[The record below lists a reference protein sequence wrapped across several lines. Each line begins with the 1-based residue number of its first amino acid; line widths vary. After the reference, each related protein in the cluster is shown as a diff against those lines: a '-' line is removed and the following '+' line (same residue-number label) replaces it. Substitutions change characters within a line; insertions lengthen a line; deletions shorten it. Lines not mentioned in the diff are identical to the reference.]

1 MMFMQIVNEI
11 YVCKVSCFIVYTE
24 LCLPY
29 TIGLVLEGIFGSVL
43 LQEMGK
49 HKRVVRACAKT

>member
-1 MMFMQIVNEI
+1 MQIVNEI